1 MIDDDLRRDEAKL
14 FFLLTQQQ
22 AVGRAISRQPQPEEP
37 GPHTDTGVGRVNDFA
52 ALF

>member
-1 MIDDDLRRDEAKL
+1 MMICDATRRNF